1 MKFERNGIL
10 YLNKQQQTFEIIH
23 ATIQFDGSQTTDAR
37 LKTDCK
43 NADKSKLFC
52 LFNNK
57 HNILKYITS
66 LLIDGFTHIGIKG
79 KSFLNIF
86 PNLLTLRIKNTARLA
101 PKQMQIY
108 FVRSNDLRY
117 VIINVTEKHV
127 KLYCALPG
135 EQTCLSNPKGLK
147 QFHVLLKLRSMET
160 SGNFHQKYPVWKF
173 FVNIFTGTI
182 LFINT

>member
-66 LLIDGFTHIGIKG
+66 LLIDGFTHIGVKG

-86 PNLLTLRIKNTARLA
+86 PNLLTLKINNNTARLA
-101 PKQMQIY
+101 LKQMQIC
-108 FVRSNDLRY
+108 FVRLNDLRF
-117 VIINVTEKHV
+117 VIINVAE
-127 KLYCALPG
+127 
-135 EQTCLSNPKGLK
+135 
-147 QFHVLLKLRSMET
+147 
-160 SGNFHQKYPVWKF
+160 
-173 FVNIFTGTI
+173 
-182 LFINT
+182 